1 MTPKELDDIRKS
13 LGLSVNAF
21 AKSIYRD
28 KVTMRNLLSGRSPI
42 SEHTALLVRLLAEMV
57 KIDPKSPNLPEKLKK
72 I

>member
-1 MTPKELDDIRKS
+1 MTPKELDDIRKE

-28 KVTMRNLLSGRSPI
+28 KVTVRNLLSGRSPI
-42 SEHTALLVRLLAEMV
+42 SEHTSFLVRLLAEMV
-57 KIDPKSPNLPEKLKK
+57 KIDPKNPNLPEILKN

>member
-21 AKSIYRD
+21 AKAIYRD
-28 KVTMRNLLSGRSPI
+28 KVTMRNLLSGRSQI
-42 SEHTALLVRLLAEMV
+42 SDHTAFLVQLLAEIV
-57 KIDPKSPNLPEKLKK
+57 KIDPKNTNLPEILRN